1 MAEEGKQLEEVQP
14 EPERDSSPEQR
25 FTPPRKLKDG
35 EKWTMDE
42 VLDWLN
48 TQTWETSDSTAFIR
62 RMRDASRP
70 DHPRGDVRPE
80 EVQPEPERVSG
91 LELPPPPPWPQNG
104 EKWTVDEAIAWL
116 DTQTW
121 QSETDS
127 TEFIRR
133 MRDASRPDH
142 QRS

>member
-1 MAEEGKQLEEVQP
+1 MAEEGKQLEEGLP

-42 VLDWLN
+42 VLDWLD

-70 DHPRGDVRPE
+70 DC
-80 EVQPEPERVSG
+80 
-91 LELPPPPPWPQNG
+91 
-104 EKWTVDEAIAWL
+104 
-116 DTQTW
+116 
-121 QSETDS
+121 
-127 TEFIRR
+127 
-133 MRDASRPDH
+133 
-142 QRS
+142 